1 MRNSKIII
9 AKGIKLDKEYRNVL
23 DFSESDMLSLVNA
36 NKVAESDTYSFIKD
50 TGNIS
55 VHFNFNDCIYCDY
68 MAFQNPDYD
77 NKWFFAF
84 IDDATYIN
92 DGVTELHY
100 TIDVWSTWFGR
111 LTTKPC
117 FVVREHVNDDTRGLH
132 TVPENLETGE
142 YIVTRSDTYE
152 YTDYYMVAGITDN
165 ILKQTDPLMH
175 NKYNGVISGI
185 TYIALQSE
193 IDVNHFIFRYNNAG
207 KVDAITSLFMV
218 PSEYIDNVSWIT
230 DDTGTVNFQY
240 ISKANG
246 VFEIGSMDVIK
257 PTIIGEGESGYIP
270 KNNKVLTFPYCYL
283 YVDNN
288 AGAGSIYQYE
298 HFTAPEGAIY
308 DTCRFDVSGTISPGC
323 NIKFTPVNYK
333 NCNFNYSESLNGAKL
348 PLGGW
353 INDTFTN
360 WLTQNGVN
368 IAVSGLSSLVQL
380 AGGVVSASSGVGAG
394 VGAFQIANATV
405 GIASTVGAV
414 YQHSLIPDQAMG
426 NANSSDISYALNYS
440 GATFYEMSIKKE
452 YAKII
457 DNYFSL
463 YGYKVNTTKNPNITG
478 RQNYNFIQIAE
489 SENLGYGEIPAKAME
504 MIDNIAR
511 RGVTIW
517 HNHTNLGD
525 FSVTNNI
532 V

>member
-23 DFSESDMLSLVNA
+23 DFSESDMLNLVNS
-36 NKVAESDTYSFIKD
+36 NKVADANTYSYIKD

-55 VHFNFNDCIYCDY
+55 VNFSFSDCIYCDY

-100 TIDVWSTWFGR
+100 TVDVWATWFNR

-117 FVVREHVNDDTRGLH
+117 FVVREHVNNDTRGLH

-142 YIVTRSDTYE
+142 YIVTRSETYD
-152 YTDYYMVAGITDN
+152 YDGYYMVAGITDN
-165 ILKQTDPLMH
+165 ILKASDPLMH

-185 TYIALQSE
+185 TYVALQSE
-193 IDVNHFIFRYNNAG
+193 TDVNHFIYRYNNAG
-207 KVDAITSLFMV
+207 KIDAITSLFMV
-218 PSEYIDNVSWIT
+218 PDQFIDTVSWIT

-240 ISKANG
+240 ISKSTGA
-246 VFEIGSMDVIK
+246 FELTDMDLLK
-257 PTIIGEGESGYIP
+257 PTIIGESQAGYVP
-270 KNNKVLTFPYCYL
+270 KNKKLLTFPYCYL

-288 AGAGSIYQYE
+288 AGAGATYQYE
-298 HFTAPEGAIY
+298 QFSTPEGAI
-308 DTCRFDVSGTISPGC
+308 DGVCRFNVSATISPGC
-323 NIKFTPVNYK
+323 NIKYTPVNYK
-333 NCNFNYSESLNGAKL
+333 HEEFNYSESLNGAKL

-380 AGGVVSASSGVGAG
+380 AGGVASASSGAGAG

-405 GIASTVGAV
+405 GIASTVGSI
-414 YQHSLIPDQAMG
+414 YQHSMIPDQAMG
-426 NANSSDISYALNYS
+426 NANSSDISFALSHS
-440 GATFYEMSIKKE
+440 GATFYEMSIKEE

-457 DNYFSL
+457 DNYFTL
-463 YGYKVNTTKNPNITG
+463 YGYKVNVTKMPNITG

-489 SENLGYGEIPAKAME
+489 SENLGYGDIPAKALE
-504 MIDNIAR
+504 TIDNIAR

-525 FSVTNNI
+525 FSVSNNI
-532 V
+532 I